1 MLEGLKLAWERGF
14 RQVEVETDNALL
26 MEILRSSFACV
37 NNIAKVRLL
46 HTWIAKD

>member
-1 MLEGLKLAWERGF
+1 MLEGLKLACERGF

-26 MEILRSSFACV
+26 LEILHFGLSCV